1 MTDTTTSPET
11 APVDEPAPVDG
22 RKGVLADSGR
32 PEILAGGAVAF
43 AFFILF
49 LGWAAF
55 TPLDAGAYAPGRIVV
70 SGSRQA
76 VQHREGGVVTALHVA
91 EGDHVTQGQ
100 PLVEIAGGD
109 LKAVERGLAGQ
120 VVALQAQRAR
130 MIAERDGYAT
140 FQPPA
145 EFANLRPE
153 DRVIADEAYRLQR
166 LQFRARGAGRTTE
179 MGVLRQR
186 VAQLTDQIS
195 GYTRQ
200 IESNREQARLINEEL
215 IGMRSLADQGYA
227 PLTRVRALERTAAAL
242 NGEEGQLRAQIAQA
256 NEAIGETRLQ
266 MNGVNTQMGEEV
278 ADQLRQAEVQLNEL
292 EPRLAATR
300 DQIARA
306 TVRASA
312 TGRVIGLTTFTVG
325 GVIAPGQNLMEI
337 VPDAANLVIEARV
350 SPNDADDLVIGQ
362 DTQIRIA
369 AFHEVNLPLLHG
381 RLLRVSPDSFVDEQS
396 GLAFFRAEIS
406 VPPSELTRLREAGVT
421 RPLQPGLEVEVVVPL
436 RKRTALSYLIE
447 PLTHLIWRSGR
458 EQ

>member
-1 MTDTTTSPET
+1 MTDTTSSPET
-11 APVDEPAPVDG
+11 APAAEPSPVDG
-22 RKGVLADSGR
+22 RRGVLADSGR
-32 PEILAGGAVAF
+32 PEIMAGAAVAF

-91 EGDHVTQGQ
+91 EGDHVTRGQ

-120 VVALQAQRAR
+120 VVALQAMRAR
-130 MIAERDGYAT
+130 MIAERDGYAA
-140 FQPPA
+140 FNPPA
-145 EFANLRPE
+145 EFASLPPE
-153 DRVIADEAYRLQR
+153 DRAMADEAYRLQR
-166 LQFRARGAGRTTE
+166 LQFRARGAGRSTE

-186 VAQLTDQIS
+186 VAQLSDQIS

-266 MNGVNTQMGEEV
+266 MNGVGTQMGEEV

-292 EPRLAATR
+292 EPRLSATR

-369 AFHEVNLPLLHG
+369 AFHEVSLPLLHG
-381 RLLRVSPDSFVDEQS
+381 RLLRVSPDSFVDEES
-396 GLAFFRAEIS
+396 GRAFFRAEVS
-406 VPPSELTRLREAGVT
+406 VPPTELARLREAGVT
-421 RPLQPGLEVEVVVPL
+421 RPLQPGLEVEVIVPL

>member
-1 MTDTTTSPET
+1 MTDTPSSPAAT
-11 APVDEPAPVDG
+11 PSSEPAPVDG

-32 PEILAGGAVAF
+32 REILAGGAVAA
-43 AFFILF
+43 AFFVLF
-49 LGWAAF
+49 LGWAAL

-91 EGDHVTQGQ
+91 EGDHVVMGQ
-100 PLVEIAGGD
+100 PLVEISGSE

-130 MIAERDGYAT
+130 MIAERDGYAA
-140 FQPPA
+140 FNPPA
-145 EFANLRPE
+145 EFASLPPE
-153 DRVIADEAYRLQR
+153 DRALADEAYRLQR
-166 LQFRARGAGRTTE
+166 LQFRARGAGRSTE

-186 VAQLTDQIS
+186 VAQLTDQIG

-200 IESNREQARLINEEL
+200 IESNREQARLIQEEL
-215 IGMRSLADQGYA
+215 VGMRSLAAQGYA
-227 PLTRVRALERTAAAL
+227 PQTRVRALERTAAAL
-242 NGEEGQLRAQIAQA
+242 DGEEGQLRAQIAQA

-266 MNGVNTQMGEEV
+266 MNGVDTQMGEEV

-325 GVIAPGQNLMEI
+325 GVIAPGQTLMEI
-337 VPDAANLVIEARV
+337 VPDAADLVIEARV

-369 AFHEVNLPLLHG
+369 AFHEVSLPLLHG
-381 RLLRVSPDSFVDEQS
+381 RLLRVSPDSFVDEES
-396 GLAFFRAEIS
+396 GRAFFRAEVS
-406 VPPSELTRLREAGVT
+406 VPPAELARLREAGVT